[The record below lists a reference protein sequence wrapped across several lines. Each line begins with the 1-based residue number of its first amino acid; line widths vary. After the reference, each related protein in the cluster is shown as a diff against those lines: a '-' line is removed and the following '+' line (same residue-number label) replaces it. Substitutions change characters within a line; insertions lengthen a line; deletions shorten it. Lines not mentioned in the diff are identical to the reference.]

1 MAQLDGRKMFEEA
14 MKFAN
19 ENGRMLVDLEGKLAY
34 CIEVE
39 ICRRNLRT
47 C

>member
-19 ENGRMLVDLEGKLAY
+19 ENGRMLVDLEGKPRGSWL
-34 CIEVE
+34 IVS
-39 ICRRNLRT
+39 R
-47 C
+47 